1 MVKLEIR
8 CPSCSKRGKIE
19 VSEEAIKSTTRGLY
33 AVNISEGIIC
43 DHSFVA
49 YVDKNGVVRDCFMAD
64 FQIDLPIS
72 FPEQKIEEDLTPVDW
87 VNVSLIKLNL
97 TASLIAYTIR
107 AMIYKKEIII
117 LSNQNYLYDD
127 VLRFFDYITQ
137 NSFELK
143 IFIIPKNEFNLKD
156 LSNPIVIKG
165 REVIYDKEGIID
177 PKKIRVERT
186 FVQKFLDEYDLTSS
200 IIILKNELQRAY
212 KLSETIVDIVKNLKK
227 KEKVYSRK
235 IIDKLA
241 EVHNVKVQM
250 PYLDFL
256 YEIVENYFD
265 IKIPKSS
272 NISNFLGTL

>member
-49 YVDKNGVVRDCFMAD
+49 YVDKNGAVRDCFMAD

-72 FPEQKIEEDLTPVDW
+72 FPEQKIEEDLTPVDG

-143 IFIIPKNEFNLKD
+143 ISIIPKNEFNLKD
-156 LSNPIVIKG
+156 LNDPIVIKG

>member
-49 YVDKNGVVRDCFMAD
+49 YVDKNGAVRDCFMAD

-72 FPEQKIEEDLTPVDW
+72 FPEQKIEEDLTPVDG

-143 IFIIPKNEFNLKD
+143 ISIIPKNEFNLKD
-156 LSNPIVIKG
+156 LNDPIVIKG

-212 KLSETIVDIVKNLKK
+212 KLSETIVDIIKNLKK

>member
-143 IFIIPKNEFNLKD
+143 ISIIPKNEFNLKD